1 MVKVA
6 LTPLSESEFISLLNK
21 HNHVNYLR
29 GGSLKDINIFRSRKK
44 VQRGNGIFSII
55 SNLGRRALPYLS
67 KYLLP
72 VAKDFGKAVIT
83 DVLGG
88 QTLKSSLKKRGK
100 EGVKSLGKQIIGG
113 KGKKKRANKSRI
125 RKRKKMK
132 IKRGTGKK
140 KSKSNKRKKKQV
152 KKGKGKKQKPRKNKL
167 VKKKKKRRTCHSYM
181 TDIFSS

>member
-67 KYLLP
+67 KHLLP
-72 VAKDFGKAVIT
+72 VAKDFGKAVLT

-100 EGVKSLGKQIIGG
+100 EGIQSIGERIIGG
-113 KGKKKRANKSRI
+113 KGKKRANKSRI

-132 IKRGTGKK
+132 IKRGSGKK

-152 KKGKGKKQKPRKNKL
+152 KKGKGKKQKPRKNKI
-167 VKKKKKRRTCHSYM
+167 VKKKKKRRSCHSYM

>member
-55 SNLGRRALPYLS
+55 SNLGRRALPYVS

-100 EGVKSLGKQIIGG
+100 EGIKSIGKQIIGG
-113 KGKKKRANKSRI
+113 KGKKRANKSRI

-167 VKKKKKRRTCHSYM
+167 VKKKKKRRSCHSYM